1 MKAFKLREMSPDEL
15 RQRAS
20 ELREELFNL
29 RFAASTRALDNP
41 LRLRI
46 VKREIARIETIL
58 REDETGIR
66 ELGVDTSRADAGG
79 E

>member
-1 MKAFKLREMSPDEL
+1 MKSFKLREMSRDEL

-66 ELGVDTSRADAGG
+66 ELGVDISRADAGK